1 MLTLLPT
8 RWTRHA
14 GAWGEPIAYIVE
26 GLPANENVVI
36 SMRPGGWRV
45 VRYALVEFDEG
56 KLYPSAEAAAS
67 ALKAWIEGARETAEG
82 GGMNQ

>member
-1 MLTLLPT
+1 
-8 RWTRHA
+8 
-14 GAWGEPIAYIVE
+14 
-26 GLPANENVVI
+26 
-36 SMRPGGWRV
+36 V